1 MHSNIPKPLPLTFMR
16 SKTEENNLSKCIT
29 GRKWK
34 TKDYKMQV
42 NKERML
48 TTVENLIMVSE
59 NNIFLFESQAS

>member
-16 SKTEENNLSKCIT
+16 SKPEENNLSKCIT
-29 GRKWK
+29 ARKWK